1 MLPNPFPDHIP
12 FCLLPIHSTSN
23 QKLHPAE
30 ENYFS
35 QLSSVSRKEH
45 FRSGRICAREVLS
58 KLGTLGQPVLRDP
71 QTREPLWPVGISGAI
86 THSGNWAAAAAGKT
100 SDVSGIGI
108 DLEDLERQVDSR
120 ISRHVCIPEEQK
132 WLQGCGEDCLEQNLK
147 IIFSAKES
155 IFKAFFP
162 YTRTYLHFH
171 DARILMEQTLFQ
183 KSKPDSLSEKE
194 KIWNPAKF
202 EFEYLMLNEKVI
214 SQTGISEGKGR
225 VHFFE
230 NYILTSLCFLNPLR
244 K

>member
-1 MLPNPFPDHIP
+1 MLPNPFPDHIS

-45 FRSGRICAREVLS
+45 YRSGRICAGEVLS
-58 KLGTLGQPVLRDP
+58 KLGARGQPVLRDP
-71 QTREPLWPVGISGAI
+71 HSREPLWPEGISGAI
-86 THSGNWAAAAAGKT
+86 THSGKWAAAAAGKT
-100 SDVSGIGI
+100 SDVLGIGI

-132 WLQGCGEDCLEQNLK
+132 WLQECEEDCLEQNLK

-183 KSKPDSLSEKE
+183 KSKSDSLTKKE
-194 KIWNPAKF
+194 KNSKPEKF

-214 SQTGISEGKGR
+214 RQTGISEGKGK

-230 NYILTSLCFLNPLR
+230 NYVLTSLFFKIR
-244 K
+244 

>member
-1 MLPNPFPDHIP
+1 MLPNPFPDHIS

-45 FRSGRICAREVLS
+45 YRSGRICAGEVLS
-58 KLGTLGQPVLRDP
+58 KLGTIGQPVLRDP
-71 QTREPLWPVGISGAI
+71 QTREPLWPEGISGAI
-86 THSGNWAAAAAGKT
+86 THSGKWAAAAAGKT
-100 SDVSGIGI
+100 SDVLGIGI

-120 ISRHVCIPEEQK
+120 ISRHVCLPEEQK
-132 WLQGCGEDCLEQNLK
+132 WFQECGEDFLEQNLK

-171 DARILMEQTLFQ
+171 DARILMEQTFFQ
-183 KSKPDSLSEKE
+183 NSKPDSLSVKE
-194 KIWNPAKF
+194 KNSKPEKF
-202 EFEYLMLNEKVI
+202 EFVYLMLNEKVI
-214 SQTGISEGKGR
+214 SQTGISEGKGK

-230 NYILTSLCFLNPLR
+230 NYVLTSLFF
-244 K
+244 

>member
-1 MLPNPFPDHIP
+1 MLPNPFPDHIS

-35 QLSSVSRKEH
+35 QLRSVSRKEH
-45 FRSGRICAREVLS
+45 YRSGRICAGEVLS

-71 QTREPLWPVGISGAI
+71 QTREPLWPEGISGAI
-86 THSGNWAAAAAGKT
+86 THSGKWAAAAAGKT

-132 WLQGCGEDCLEQNLK
+132 WLQECGEDFLEQNLK

-171 DARILMEQTLFQ
+171 DARILMEQTFFQ
-183 KSKPDSLSEKE
+183 KSKSDSLSKKE
-194 KIWNPAKF
+194 KNSKPEKF
-202 EFEYLMLNEKVI
+202 EFVYLLLNDKVI
-214 SQTGISEGKGR
+214 SQTGISEGKGK

-230 NYILTSLCFLNPLR
+230 NYVLTSLFF
-244 K
+244 

>member
-1 MLPNPFPDHIP
+1 MLPNPFPDHIS
-12 FCLLPIHSTSN
+12 FCLLPIHSRSN

-45 FRSGRICAREVLS
+45 YRSGRICAGEVLS
-58 KLGTLGQPVLRDP
+58 KLGARGQPVLRDP
-71 QTREPLWPVGISGAI
+71 QTREPLWPEGISGAI

-132 WLQGCGEDCLEQNLK
+132 WLQECGEDCLEQNLK

-183 KSKPDSLSEKE
+183 KSKSDSLSKKE
-194 KIWNPAKF
+194 KNSKPEKF
-202 EFEYLMLNEKVI
+202 EFVYLLLNDKVI
-214 SQTGISEGKGR
+214 SQTGISEGKGK

-230 NYILTSLCFLNPLR
+230 NYVLTSLFF
-244 K
+244 

>member
-1 MLPNPFPDHIP
+1 MLPNPFPDHIS

-45 FRSGRICAREVLS
+45 YRSGRICAGEVLS

-71 QTREPLWPVGISGAI
+71 QTREPLWPEGISGAI
-86 THSGNWAAAAAGKT
+86 THSGKWAAAAAGKT
-100 SDVSGIGI
+100 SDVLGIGI

-132 WLQGCGEDCLEQNLK
+132 WLQECGEDFLEQNLK

-171 DARILMEQTLFQ
+171 DARISMEQTLFQ
-183 KSKPDSLSEKE
+183 KSKSDSLSKKE
-194 KIWNPAKF
+194 KNSKPEKF
-202 EFEYLMLNEKVI
+202 EFVYLLLNEKVI
-214 SQTGISEGKGR
+214 SQTGISEGKGK

-230 NYILTSLCFLNPLR
+230 NYVLTSLFF
-244 K
+244 

>member
-1 MLPNPFPDHIP
+1 MLPNPFPDHIS
-12 FCLLPIHSTSN
+12 FCLLPIHSASN

-45 FRSGRICAREVLS
+45 YRSGRICAREVLS

-71 QTREPLWPVGISGAI
+71 QTREPLWPEGISGAI

-100 SDVSGIGI
+100 ADVLGIGI

-132 WLQGCGEDCLEQNLK
+132 WLQECGEDFLEQNLK

-171 DARILMEQTLFQ
+171 DARILMEQTFFQ
-183 KSKPDSLSEKE
+183 NSKYDFLSVKEKNSKPE
-194 KIWNPAKF
+194 KF
-202 EFEYLMLNEKVI
+202 EFVYLLLNDKVI
-214 SQTGISEGKGR
+214 SQTGISEGKGK

-230 NYILTSLCFLNPLR
+230 NYVLTSLFF
-244 K
+244 

>member
-1 MLPNPFPDHIP
+1 MLPNPFPDHIS

-30 ENYFS
+30 ENYFG

-45 FRSGRICAREVLS
+45 YRSGRICAGEVLF
-58 KLGTLGQPVLRDP
+58 KLGTLGQPVLRDL
-71 QTREPLWPVGISGAI
+71 QTREPLWPEGISGAI

-132 WLQGCGEDCLEQNLK
+132 WLQECGEDFLEKNLK

-171 DARILMEQTLFQ
+171 DARILMEQTFFQ

-194 KIWNPAKF
+194 NISNPAKF

-214 SQTGISEGKGR
+214 SQTGISEGKGK
-225 VHFFE
+225 VQFFE
-230 NYILTSLCFLNPLR
+230 NYVLTSLFF
-244 K
+244 

>member
-1 MLPNPFPDHIP
+1 MLPNPFPDHIS

-45 FRSGRICAREVLS
+45 YRSGRICAGEVLS

-71 QTREPLWPVGISGAI
+71 QTREPLWPEGISGAI

-100 SDVSGIGI
+100 SDVLGIGI

-132 WLQGCGEDCLEQNLK
+132 WLQECGEDFLDKNLK

-183 KSKPDSLSEKE
+183 KSKSDSLSKKE
-194 KIWNPAKF
+194 KNSKPEKF
-202 EFEYLMLNEKVI
+202 EFVYLLLNDKVI
-214 SQTGISEGKGR
+214 SQTGISEGKGK

-230 NYILTSLCFLNPLR
+230 NYVLTSLFF
-244 K
+244 

>member
-1 MLPNPFPDHIP
+1 MLPNPFPDHIS

-45 FRSGRICAREVLS
+45 YRSGRICAREVLS

-71 QTREPLWPVGISGAI
+71 QTREPLWPEGISGAI
-86 THSGNWAAAAAGKT
+86 THSGKWAAAAAGKT
-100 SDVSGIGI
+100 SDVLGIGI

-132 WLQGCGEDCLEQNLK
+132 WLQECGEDFLEQNLK

-171 DARILMEQTLFQ
+171 DARILMEQTFFQ
-183 KSKPDSLSEKE
+183 KSKSDSLSKKE
-194 KIWNPAKF
+194 KNSKSEKF
-202 EFEYLMLNEKVI
+202 EFVYLLLNDKVI
-214 SQTGISEGKGR
+214 SQTGISEGKGK

-230 NYILTSLCFLNPLR
+230 NYVLTSLFF
-244 K
+244 

>member
-1 MLPNPFPDHIP
+1 MLPNPFPDHIS

-45 FRSGRICAREVLS
+45 YRSGRICAGEVLS
-58 KLGTLGQPVLRDP
+58 KLGTIGQPVLRDP
-71 QTREPLWPVGISGAI
+71 QTREPLWPEGISGAI

-100 SDVSGIGI
+100 SEVSGIGI

-132 WLQGCGEDCLEQNLK
+132 WLQECGEDFLEQYLK

-162 YTRTYLHFH
+162 YSRTYLHFH
-171 DARILMEQTLFQ
+171 DARILMEQTFFQ

-194 KIWNPAKF
+194 KISNPAKF

-214 SQTGISEGKGR
+214 RQTGISEGKGR
-225 VHFFE
+225 VQFFE
-230 NYILTSLCFLNPLR
+230 NYVLTSLFF
-244 K
+244 

>member
-1 MLPNPFPDHIP
+1 MLPNPFPDHIS

-45 FRSGRICAREVLS
+45 YRSGRICAGEVLS
-58 KLGTLGQPVLRDP
+58 KLGTIGQPVLRDP
-71 QTREPLWPVGISGAI
+71 QTREPLWPEGISGAI

-100 SDVSGIGI
+100 SDVLGIGI

-132 WLQGCGEDCLEQNLK
+132 WLQECGEDFLEQNLK

-171 DARILMEQTLFQ
+171 DARILMEQTFFQ
-183 KSKPDSLSEKE
+183 NSKSDSLSVKKKNSKPE
-194 KIWNPAKF
+194 KF
-202 EFEYLMLNEKVI
+202 EFVYLMLNDKVI
-214 SQTGISEGKGR
+214 SQTGISEGKGK

-230 NYILTSLCFLNPLR
+230 NYVLTSLFF
-244 K
+244 

>member
-1 MLPNPFPDHIP
+1 MLPNPFPDHIS

-45 FRSGRICAREVLS
+45 YRSGRICAGEVLS

-71 QTREPLWPVGISGAI
+71 QTREPLWPEGISGAI

-100 SDVSGIGI
+100 SDVLGIGI
-108 DLEDLERQVDSR
+108 DLEDLERQVDSK

-132 WLQGCGEDCLEQNLK
+132 WLQECGEDFLEQNLK

-171 DARILMEQTLFQ
+171 DARILMEQTFFQ
-183 KSKPDSLSEKE
+183 KSKSDSLSKKE
-194 KIWNPAKF
+194 KNSKPEKF
-202 EFEYLMLNEKVI
+202 EFVYLLLNDKVI
-214 SQTGISEGKGR
+214 SQTGISEGKGK

-230 NYILTSLCFLNPLR
+230 NYVLTSLFF
-244 K
+244 

>member
-1 MLPNPFPDHIP
+1 MLPNPFPDHIS

-45 FRSGRICAREVLS
+45 YRSGRICAGEVLS
-58 KLGTLGQPVLRDP
+58 KLGARGQPVLRDP
-71 QTREPLWPVGISGAI
+71 QTREPLWPEGISGAI

-100 SDVSGIGI
+100 SEVSGIGI

-132 WLQGCGEDCLEQNLK
+132 WLQECGEDFLEQYLK

-162 YTRTYLHFH
+162 YSRTYLHFH
-171 DARILMEQTLFQ
+171 DARILMEQTMFQ
-183 KSKPDSLSEKE
+183 KSKSDSLSEKE
-194 KIWNPAKF
+194 DISNPAKF

-214 SQTGISEGKGR
+214 RQTRISEGKGR
-225 VHFFE
+225 VQFFE
-230 NYILTSLCFLNPLR
+230 NYVLTSLFF
-244 K
+244 

>member
-1 MLPNPFPDHIP
+1 MLPNPFPDHIS

-45 FRSGRICAREVLS
+45 YRSGRICAGEVLS

-71 QTREPLWPVGISGAI
+71 QTREPLWPEGISGAI
-86 THSGNWAAAAAGKT
+86 THSGKWAAAAAGKT
-100 SDVSGIGI
+100 SDVLGIGI

-132 WLQGCGEDCLEQNLK
+132 WLQECGEDFLEQNLK

-183 KSKPDSLSEKE
+183 KSKPDSSSKKE
-194 KIWNPAKF
+194 KNSKPEKF
-202 EFEYLMLNEKVI
+202 EFVYLLLNDKVI
-214 SQTGISEGKGR
+214 SQTGISEGKGK

-230 NYILTSLCFLNPLR
+230 NYVLTSLFF
-244 K
+244 

>member
-1 MLPNPFPDHIP
+1 MLPNPFPDHIS

-45 FRSGRICAREVLS
+45 YRSGRICAGEVLS

-71 QTREPLWPVGISGAI
+71 QTREPLWPEGISGAI

-132 WLQGCGEDCLEQNLK
+132 WLQECGEDFLEQNLK

-171 DARILMEQTLFQ
+171 DARILMEQTFFQ
-183 KSKPDSLSEKE
+183 KSKPDSLSVKE
-194 KIWNPAKF
+194 KNSKPAKF
-202 EFEYLMLNEKVI
+202 EFEYMMLNENVI
-214 SQTGISEGKGR
+214 RQTGISESKGR

-230 NYILTSLCFLNPLR
+230 NYVLTSLFF
-244 K
+244 

>member
-1 MLPNPFPDHIP
+1 MLPNPFPDHIS

-35 QLSSVSRKEH
+35 QLSSFSRKEH
-45 FRSGRICAREVLS
+45 YRSGRICAGEVLS
-58 KLGTLGQPVLRDP
+58 KLGTPGQPVLRDP
-71 QTREPLWPVGISGAI
+71 QTREPLWPEGISGAI
-86 THSGNWAAAAAGKT
+86 THSGKWAAAAAGKT

-132 WLQGCGEDCLEQNLK
+132 WLQECGEDFLEQNLK

-171 DARILMEQTLFQ
+171 DARILMEQTFFQ
-183 KSKPDSLSEKE
+183 KSKSDSLSKTEKNSKPE
-194 KIWNPAKF
+194 KF
-202 EFEYLMLNEKVI
+202 EFVYLLLNDKVI
-214 SQTGISEGKGR
+214 SQTGISGGKGK

-230 NYILTSLCFLNPLR
+230 NYVLTSLFF
-244 K
+244 

>member
-1 MLPNPFPDHIP
+1 MLPNPFPDHIS

-45 FRSGRICAREVLS
+45 YRSGRICAGEVLS

-71 QTREPLWPVGISGAI
+71 QTREPLWPEGISGAI
-86 THSGNWAAAAAGKT
+86 THSGKWAAAAAGKT
-100 SDVSGIGI
+100 SDVLGIGI

-132 WLQGCGEDCLEQNLK
+132 WLQECGEDFLEQNLK

-171 DARILMEQTLFQ
+171 DARILMEQTFFQ
-183 KSKPDSLSEKE
+183 NSKPDSLSVKE
-194 KIWNPAKF
+194 KNSKPEKF
-202 EFEYLMLNEKVI
+202 EFVYLMLNDKVI
-214 SQTGISEGKGR
+214 SQTGISEGKGK

-230 NYILTSLCFLNPLR
+230 NYVLTSLFF
-244 K
+244 

>member
-1 MLPNPFPDHIP
+1 MLPNPFPDHIS

-45 FRSGRICAREVLS
+45 YRSGRICAGEVLS

-71 QTREPLWPVGISGAI
+71 QTREPLWPEGISGAI

-100 SDVSGIGI
+100 SDVLGIGI

-132 WLQGCGEDCLEQNLK
+132 WLQECEEDCLEQNLK

-171 DARILMEQTLFQ
+171 DARILMEQTFFQ
-183 KSKPDSLSEKE
+183 KSKSDSLSMKE
-194 KIWNPAKF
+194 KNWKPAKF
-202 EFEYLMLNEKVI
+202 EFKYLMLNGKVI
-214 SQTGISEGKGR
+214 RLTGISEGKGK
-225 VHFFE
+225 VQFFE
-230 NYILTSLCFLNPLR
+230 NYVLTSLFF
-244 K
+244 

>member
-1 MLPNPFPDHIP
+1 MLPNPFPDHIS

-45 FRSGRICAREVLS
+45 YRSGRICAGEVLS
-58 KLGTLGQPVLRDP
+58 KLGTRGQPVLRDP
-71 QTREPLWPVGISGAI
+71 QTREPLWPEGISGAI
-86 THSGNWAAAAAGKT
+86 THSGKWAAAAAGKT

-132 WLQGCGEDCLEQNLK
+132 WLQECGEDFLEQNLK

-183 KSKPDSLSEKE
+183 KSKSDSLSKKE
-194 KIWNPAKF
+194 KNSKSEKF
-202 EFEYLMLNEKVI
+202 EFVYLLLNDKVI
-214 SQTGISEGKGR
+214 SQTGISEGKGK

-230 NYILTSLCFLNPLR
+230 NYVLTSLFF
-244 K
+244 

>member
-1 MLPNPFPDHIP
+1 MLPNPFPDHIS

-45 FRSGRICAREVLS
+45 YRSGRICAGEVLS

-71 QTREPLWPVGISGAI
+71 QTREPLWPEGISGAI

-132 WLQGCGEDCLEQNLK
+132 WLQECGEDFLEQNLK

-183 KSKPDSLSEKE
+183 KSKSDSLSKKE
-194 KIWNPAKF
+194 KNSKPEKF
-202 EFEYLMLNEKVI
+202 EFVYLLLNDKVI
-214 SQTGISEGKGR
+214 SQTGITEGKGK

-230 NYILTSLCFLNPLR
+230 NYVLTSLFF
-244 K
+244 

>member
-1 MLPNPFPDHIP
+1 MLPNPFPDHIS

-35 QLSSVSRKEH
+35 QLNSVSRKEH
-45 FRSGRICAREVLS
+45 YRSGRICAGEVLS

-71 QTREPLWPVGISGAI
+71 QTREPLWPEGISGAI
-86 THSGNWAAAAAGKT
+86 THSGKWAAAAAGKT

-132 WLQGCGEDCLEQNLK
+132 WLQECGEDFLEQNLK

-183 KSKPDSLSEKE
+183 KSKADSLSKIEKNSKSE
-194 KIWNPAKF
+194 KF
-202 EFEYLMLNEKVI
+202 EFVYLLLNDKVI
-214 SQTGISEGKGR
+214 SQTGISEGKGK

-230 NYILTSLCFLNPLR
+230 NYVLTSLFF
-244 K
+244 

>member
-1 MLPNPFPDHIP
+1 MLPNPFPDHIS

-45 FRSGRICAREVLS
+45 YRSGRICAGEVLS

-71 QTREPLWPVGISGAI
+71 QTREPLWPEGISGAI

-132 WLQGCGEDCLEQNLK
+132 WLQECGEDCLEQNLK

-162 YTRTYLHFH
+162 YTRTFLHFH
-171 DARILMEQTLFQ
+171 DAMILMEQTLFQ
-183 KSKPDSLSEKE
+183 KSKPDSLTKKE
-194 KIWNPAKF
+194 KNSKPEKF
-202 EFEYLMLNEKVI
+202 EFVYLLLNDKVI
-214 SQTGISEGKGR
+214 SQTGISEGKGK

-230 NYILTSLCFLNPLR
+230 NYVLTSLFF
-244 K
+244 

>member
-1 MLPNPFPDHIP
+1 MLPNPFPDHIS

-45 FRSGRICAREVLS
+45 YRSGRICAGEVLS

-71 QTREPLWPVGISGAI
+71 QTREPLRPEGISGAI

-100 SDVSGIGI
+100 SDVLGIGI

-132 WLQGCGEDCLEQNLK
+132 WLQECGEDFLEQNLK

-183 KSKPDSLSEKE
+183 KSKSDSLSKKE
-194 KIWNPAKF
+194 KNSKPEKF
-202 EFEYLMLNEKVI
+202 EFVYLLLNDKVI
-214 SQTGISEGKGR
+214 SQTGISEGKGK
-225 VHFFE
+225 VQFFE
-230 NYILTSLCFLNPLR
+230 NYVLTSLFF
-244 K
+244 

>member
-1 MLPNPFPDHIP
+1 MLPNPFPDHIS

-45 FRSGRICAREVLS
+45 YRSGRICAGEVLS

-71 QTREPLWPVGISGAI
+71 QTREPLWPEGISGAI

-100 SDVSGIGI
+100 SDVLGIGI
-108 DLEDLERQVDSR
+108 DLEDLERQVDSM

-132 WLQGCGEDCLEQNLK
+132 WLQECGEDFLEQNLK

-162 YTRTYLHFH
+162 YTRTNLHFH

-183 KSKPDSLSEKE
+183 KSKSYSLSVKE
-194 KIWNPAKF
+194 KISNPAKF

-214 SQTGISEGKGR
+214 SQTGISEGKGK
-225 VHFFE
+225 VQFFE
-230 NYILTSLCFLNPLR
+230 NYVLTSLFF
-244 K
+244 

>member
-1 MLPNPFPDHIP
+1 MLPNPFPDHIS

-45 FRSGRICAREVLS
+45 YRSGRICAGEVLS

-71 QTREPLWPVGISGAI
+71 QTREPLWPEGISGAI
-86 THSGNWAAAAAGKT
+86 THSGKWAAAAAGKT

-108 DLEDLERQVDSR
+108 DLEDLERQVDFR

-132 WLQGCGEDCLEQNLK
+132 WLQECGEDFLEQNLK

-171 DARILMEQTLFQ
+171 DARILMEQTFFQ
-183 KSKPDSLSEKE
+183 KSKSDSLSMKE
-194 KIWNPAKF
+194 KNSKPEKF
-202 EFEYLMLNEKVI
+202 EFVYLLLNDKVI

-230 NYILTSLCFLNPLR
+230 NYVLTSLFF
-244 K
+244 

>member
-1 MLPNPFPDHIP
+1 MLPNPFPDHIS

-45 FRSGRICAREVLS
+45 YRSGRICAGEVLS

-71 QTREPLWPVGISGAI
+71 QTREPLWPEGISGAI

-100 SDVSGIGI
+100 SDVLGIGI

-132 WLQGCGEDCLEQNLK
+132 WLQECGEDFLEQNLK

-171 DARILMEQTLFQ
+171 DARILMEQTFFQ
-183 KSKPDSLSEKE
+183 KSKSDSLSKKE
-194 KIWNPAKF
+194 KNSKPEKF
-202 EFEYLMLNEKVI
+202 EFVYLLLNDKVI
-214 SQTGISEGKGR
+214 SQTGISEGKGK

-230 NYILTSLCFLNPLR
+230 NYVLTSLFFKIR
-244 K
+244 

>member
-1 MLPNPFPDHIP
+1 MLPNPFPDHIS
-12 FCLLPIHSTSN
+12 FCILPIHSTSN

-45 FRSGRICAREVLS
+45 YRSGRICAGEVLS

-71 QTREPLWPVGISGAI
+71 QTREPLWPEGISGAI
-86 THSGNWAAAAAGKT
+86 THSGKWAAAAAGKT
-100 SDVSGIGI
+100 SAVSGIGI

-132 WLQGCGEDCLEQNLK
+132 WLQECGEECLEQNLK

-171 DARILMEQTLFQ
+171 DARILMEQTFFQ
-183 KSKPDSLSEKE
+183 KSKSDSLSKKE
-194 KIWNPAKF
+194 KNLKPEKF
-202 EFEYLMLNEKVI
+202 EFVYLLLNDKVI
-214 SQTGISEGKGR
+214 SQTGISEGKGK

-230 NYILTSLCFLNPLR
+230 NYVLTSLFF
-244 K
+244 

>member
-1 MLPNPFPDHIP
+1 MLPNPFPDHIS

-30 ENYFS
+30 ENYFN

-45 FRSGRICAREVLS
+45 YRSGRICAGEVLS
-58 KLGTLGQPVLRDP
+58 KLGARGQPVLRDP
-71 QTREPLWPVGISGAI
+71 QTREPLWPEGISGAI

-132 WLQGCGEDCLEQNLK
+132 WLQECGEDFLEQNLK

-171 DARILMEQTLFQ
+171 DARILMEQTFFQ

-194 KIWNPAKF
+194 KISNPAKF

-214 SQTGISEGKGR
+214 RQTGISEGKGR

-230 NYILTSLCFLNPLR
+230 NYVLTSLFF
-244 K
+244 

>member
-1 MLPNPFPDHIP
+1 MLPNPFPDHIS
-12 FCLLPIHSTSN
+12 FCILPIHSTSN

-35 QLSSVSRKEH
+35 QLSSVSRKEQY
-45 FRSGRICAREVLS
+45 RSGRICAGEVLS

-71 QTREPLWPVGISGAI
+71 QTREPLWPEGISGAI
-86 THSGNWAAAAAGKT
+86 THSGKWAAAAAGKT
-100 SDVSGIGI
+100 SDISGIGI

-132 WLQGCGEDCLEQNLK
+132 WLQECGEDFLEQNLK

-171 DARILMEQTLFQ
+171 DARILMEQTFFQ
-183 KSKPDSLSEKE
+183 KSKSDSLSEKE
-194 KIWNPAKF
+194 KISKPAKF

-214 SQTGISEGKGR
+214 RQTGISEGKGR

-230 NYILTSLCFLNPLR
+230 NYFLTSLFF
-244 K
+244 

>member
-1 MLPNPFPDHIP
+1 MLPNPFPDHIS

-45 FRSGRICAREVLS
+45 YRSGRICAGEVLS

-71 QTREPLWPVGISGAI
+71 QTREPLWPEGISGAI
-86 THSGNWAAAAAGKT
+86 THSGKWAAAAAGKT

-132 WLQGCGEDCLEQNLK
+132 WLQECGEDFLDKNLK

-183 KSKPDSLSEKE
+183 KSKSDSLSKKGKNLKPE
-194 KIWNPAKF
+194 KF
-202 EFEYLMLNEKVI
+202 EFVYLLLNDKVI
-214 SQTGISEGKGR
+214 SQTGISEGKGK

-230 NYILTSLCFLNPLR
+230 NYVLTSLFF
-244 K
+244 

>member
-1 MLPNPFPDHIP
+1 MLPNPFPDHIS

-45 FRSGRICAREVLS
+45 YRSGRICAGEVLS

-71 QTREPLWPVGISGAI
+71 QTREPLWPEGISGAI
-86 THSGNWAAAAAGKT
+86 THSGKWAAAAAGKT

-132 WLQGCGEDCLEQNLK
+132 WLQECGEDFLEQNLK

-183 KSKPDSLSEKE
+183 KSKPDSLSKKE
-194 KIWNPAKF
+194 KNSKPEKF
-202 EFEYLMLNEKVI
+202 EFVYLLLNDKVI
-214 SQTGISEGKGR
+214 SQTGISEGKGK

-230 NYILTSLCFLNPLR
+230 NYVLTSLFF
-244 K
+244 

>member
-1 MLPNPFPDHIP
+1 MLPNPFPDHIS

-45 FRSGRICAREVLS
+45 YRSGRICAGEVLS
-58 KLGTLGQPVLRDP
+58 KLGTIGQPVLRDP
-71 QTREPLWPVGISGAI
+71 QTREPLWPEGISGAI

-100 SDVSGIGI
+100 SDVLGIGI

-120 ISRHVCIPEEQK
+120 ISRHVCLPEEQK
-132 WLQGCGEDCLEQNLK
+132 WLQQCREECLEQNLK

-171 DARILMEQTLFQ
+171 DARILMEQTFFQ
-183 KSKPDSLSEKE
+183 NSKSDSLSVKE
-194 KIWNPAKF
+194 KNSKPEKF
-202 EFEYLMLNEKVI
+202 EFVYLVLNDNVI
-214 SQTGISEGKGR
+214 SQTGISEGKGK

-230 NYILTSLCFLNPLR
+230 NYVLTSLFF
-244 K
+244 

>member
-1 MLPNPFPDHIP
+1 MLPNPFPDHIS

-45 FRSGRICAREVLS
+45 YRSGRICAGEVLS

-71 QTREPLWPVGISGAI
+71 QTREPLWPEGISGAI
-86 THSGNWAAAAAGKT
+86 THSGKWAAAAAGKT

-132 WLQGCGEDCLEQNLK
+132 WLQEWGEDFLEQNLK

-183 KSKPDSLSEKE
+183 KSKSDSLSKKE
-194 KIWNPAKF
+194 KNSKPEKF
-202 EFEYLMLNEKVI
+202 EFVYLLLNDKVI
-214 SQTGISEGKGR
+214 SQTGISEGKGK

-230 NYILTSLCFLNPLR
+230 NYVLTSLFF
-244 K
+244 

>member
-1 MLPNPFPDHIP
+1 MLPNPFPDHIS

-45 FRSGRICAREVLS
+45 YRSGRICAGEVLS

-71 QTREPLWPVGISGAI
+71 QTREPLWPEGISGAI

-132 WLQGCGEDCLEQNLK
+132 WLQECEEDFLEQNLK

-194 KIWNPAKF
+194 KNSNPSKF

-214 SQTGISEGKGR
+214 RPTGISEGQGK
-225 VHFFE
+225 VQFFE
-230 NYILTSLCFLNPLR
+230 NYVLTSLYF
-244 K
+244 

>member
-1 MLPNPFPDHIP
+1 MLPNPFPDHIS

-23 QKLHPAE
+23 QILHPAE

-45 FRSGRICAREVLS
+45 YRSGRICAGEVLS

-71 QTREPLWPVGISGAI
+71 QTREPLWPEGISGAI

-132 WLQGCGEDCLEQNLK
+132 WLQECGEECLEQNLK

-155 IFKAFFP
+155 IFKAFYP

-183 KSKPDSLSEKE
+183 KSKSDSLSKKE
-194 KIWNPAKF
+194 KNSKPEKF
-202 EFEYLMLNEKVI
+202 EFVYLLLNDKVI
-214 SQTGISEGKGR
+214 SQTGISEGKGK

-230 NYILTSLCFLNPLR
+230 NYVLTSLFF
-244 K
+244 

>member
-1 MLPNPFPDHIP
+1 MLPNPFPDHIS

-45 FRSGRICAREVLS
+45 YRSGRICAGEVLS
-58 KLGTLGQPVLRDP
+58 KLGTIGQPVLRDP
-71 QTREPLWPVGISGAI
+71 QTREPLWPEGISGAI

-108 DLEDLERQVDSR
+108 DLEDLERQVDFR

-132 WLQGCGEDCLEQNLK
+132 WLQECGEDFLEQNLK

-183 KSKPDSLSEKE
+183 KSKYDSLSKKE
-194 KIWNPAKF
+194 KNSKSEKF
-202 EFEYLMLNEKVI
+202 EFVYLLLNDKVI
-214 SQTGISEGKGR
+214 SQTGISEGKGK

-230 NYILTSLCFLNPLR
+230 NYVLTSLFF
-244 K
+244 

>member
-1 MLPNPFPDHIP
+1 MLPNPFPDHIS

-45 FRSGRICAREVLS
+45 YRSGRICAEEVLS
-58 KLGTLGQPVLRDP
+58 KLGARGQPVLRDP
-71 QTREPLWPVGISGAI
+71 QTREPLWPEGISGAI

-100 SDVSGIGI
+100 SEVSGIGI

-132 WLQGCGEDCLEQNLK
+132 WLQECGEDFLEQYLK

-162 YTRTYLHFH
+162 YSRTYLHFH

-194 KIWNPAKF
+194 NISNPAKF
-202 EFEYLMLNEKVI
+202 EFEYLMPNEKVI
-214 SQTGISEGKGR
+214 RQTGISEGKGK

-230 NYILTSLCFLNPLR
+230 NYVLTSLFF
-244 K
+244 

>member
-1 MLPNPFPDHIP
+1 MLPNPFPDHIS

-35 QLSSVSRKEH
+35 QLNSVSRKEH
-45 FRSGRICAREVLS
+45 YRSGRICAGEVLS
-58 KLGTLGQPVLRDP
+58 KLGARGQPVLRDP
-71 QTREPLWPVGISGAI
+71 QTREPLWPEGISGAI

-132 WLQGCGEDCLEQNLK
+132 WLQECGEDFLEKKLK

-171 DARILMEQTLFQ
+171 DARILMEQTFFQ
-183 KSKPDSLSEKE
+183 KSKSDSLSEKE
-194 KIWNPAKF
+194 KISNPAKF
-202 EFEYLMLNEKVI
+202 EFEYLMFNEKVI
-214 SQTGISEGKGR
+214 SQTGISEGQGK
-225 VHFFE
+225 VQFFE
-230 NYILTSLCFLNPLR
+230 NYVLTSLFF
-244 K
+244 